1 MRKRIARTYGVP
13 SPQGTAPFVLG
24 GLAALACATALVR
37 AASRSTKAN
46 ADATTVRVPVSTSS
60 AT

>member
-46 ADATTVRVPVSTSS
+46 ATTVRVPVSTSS